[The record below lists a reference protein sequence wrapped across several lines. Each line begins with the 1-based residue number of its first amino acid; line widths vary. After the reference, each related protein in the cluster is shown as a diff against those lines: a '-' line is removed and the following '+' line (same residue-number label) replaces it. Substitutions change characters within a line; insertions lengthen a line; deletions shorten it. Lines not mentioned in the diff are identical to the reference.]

1 MPPDP
6 FLAKARSTPGWRRV
20 ARIRRA
26 LVQAGAVAAVA
37 GSVALLGYLVHASLA
52 KQGIGFSFAY
62 LGRPAGIN
70 ISEGVGLH
78 FDGGLPVIETVSAS
92 SSNGE
97 VLLAGLLNSL
107 KVAVLAIVASTVIG
121 VAIGVGRLSTNWLV
135 RKLSFGI
142 VEFVRNTPLLIQL
155 VFWYFAVILR
165 FPPVTAA
172 SKAYASVLVS
182 QSGIFLPSV
191 AISDGATPLSAAL
204 LAACIVFLAVGAFR
218 RRGRGAWIAT
228 GALALAG
235 SAALGFPLAL
245 EYPVVGR
252 FGATGGMSV
261 TPEMSAILLAITVN
275 SAGYTAE
282 IVRGAIEALS
292 RGQWEAS
299 AALGLSRHDTL
310 RDIVLPQVLRVVLPS
325 LGNRYI
331 SLTKDTSLGIA
342 IGYPDLFNVYGTV
355 SNQTG
360 RNLEGVLLVMA
371 AYLLVSWTIS
381 GAVNLANS
389 RLSGRGARR

>member
-1 MPPDP
+1 M
-6 FLAKARSTPGWRRV
+6 TPGWRRL

-26 LVQAGAVAAVA
+26 LGQVGGVAAVA
-37 GSVALLGYLVHASLA
+37 GALGFLAYLVHASLA

-62 LGRPAGIN
+62 LGRAAGIG
-70 ISEGVGLH
+70 ISEGVGLR
-78 FDGGLPVIETVSAS
+78 FDGGWPVIETVSSS

-97 VLLAGLLNSL
+97 LLLAGLLNSL
-107 KVAVLAIVASTVIG
+107 KVAVLAIVASTAIG

-135 RKLSFGI
+135 RKISFCI

-172 SKAYASVLVS
+172 SKAYATVLVS

-191 AISDGATPLSAAL
+191 AVSEGATSLSAAL
-204 LAACIVFLAVGAFR
+204 LAGCVAFLAVGAVR
-218 RRGRGAWIAT
+218 RRGRWAWI
-228 GALALAG
+228 GAGMLALAG
-235 SAALGFPLAL
+235 CVAVGFPLSM
-245 EYPVVGR
+245 EYPMVGR
-252 FGATGGMSV
+252 FGATGGLSV

-275 SAGYTAE
+275 SAAYIAE

-299 AALGLSRHDTL
+299 SALGLSRRDTL

-360 RNLEGVLLVMA
+360 RNLEGVLIVMA

-381 GAVNLANS
+381 GAVNLANA
-389 RLSGRGARR
+389 RLSRQGARR